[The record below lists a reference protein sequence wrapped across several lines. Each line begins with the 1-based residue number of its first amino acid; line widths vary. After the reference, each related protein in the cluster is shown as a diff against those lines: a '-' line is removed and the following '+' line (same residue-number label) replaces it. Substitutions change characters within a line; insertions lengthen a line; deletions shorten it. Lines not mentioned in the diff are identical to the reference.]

1 MEAQIVFAIR
11 QTETGVSKYVFIMRI
26 FLLLIFFCFT
36 FVKIQA
42 QQSYADS
49 LKKDFLYAKEDSTQT
64 IALYRL
70 AWYYSLL
77 YPDSALYYA
86 DKLIQFSSKENH
98 LPAKALGY
106 ICKGEALD
114 RVASYP
120 EALEAAF
127 QGLEIAKTLN
137 THRSFV
143 MGRAYSLIGHVY
155 NMTGNDKEAVGY
167 FHSALGLLEAS
178 HEYSEDLCLARF
190 SMSFSMLYTGNK
202 DSALYYAG
210 KAKSMFADPMNQ
222 RHPGPWLC
230 LITGNIYRMGGNYD
244 SAEYYYRQGIKVTE
258 KFNAPFAGVLFY
270 QNLADILYKKKK
282 MDSCI
287 YYAQRALTLSQKYKY
302 KNFEV
307 GASGFLA
314 EVYDKI
320 NVDSAYKY
328 MKMMVAANEEVNNAN
343 KGRQFQ
349 KVSSDVEKKEKALE
363 DAKARF
369 RNSLKLYGLIT
380 LLTFFALIAIIFW
393 RNNRQRKKA
402 NTLLTEKKEKLEH
415 TLAELKATQY
425 QLVQSEKMA
434 SLGELTA
441 GIAHE
446 IQNPLNFVNNFSE
459 VNEELLRELKAE
471 AEKGNLED
479 VKAIANDIALN
490 SEKINHHGKRA
501 ETIVKGMLQHS
512 RTSSGQKEPTDIN
525 KLADEYLRLVYHG
538 LRARD
543 KSFNAKIK
551 TELDN
556 SIGKINAA
564 PQEIGRVILNLLNN
578 AFYAVNEK
586 QKQNVN
592 GYQPTVTVTTAKR
605 NGKVEIKVRDNG
617 NGIPQKIVDKIFQ
630 PFFTSKPAGQGTG
643 LGLSLAYDIITKG
656 HGGELKVETKESE
669 GSEFIIWLPLN

>member
-1 MEAQIVFAIR
+1 
-11 QTETGVSKYVFIMRI
+11 MRI
-26 FLLLIFFCFT
+26 FLLLIFFCFP
-36 FVKIQA
+36 FVQIQA

-49 LKKDFLYAKEDSTQT
+49 LKNVFLHEKDFNTRT
-64 IALYRL
+64 FALYRL
-70 AWYYSLL
+70 SWYYSLL

-86 DKLIQFSSKENH
+86 DKLIQLSTEENH
-98 LPAKALGY
+98 LAAKALGY

-127 QGLEIAKTLN
+127 QALEIARTLN
-137 THRSFV
+137 THRSFAT
-143 MGRAYSLIGHVY
+143 GRAYSLIGHVY
-155 NMTGNDKEAVGY
+155 DMTGNGKESVEY
-167 FHSALGLLEAS
+167 FHTALGLLETS
-178 HEYSEDLCLARF
+178 HEYPEDLCLARF
-190 SMSFSMLYTGNK
+190 SMSFSMLHTDNK
-202 DSALYYAG
+202 DSALYYVE

-230 LITGNIYRMGGNYD
+230 LITGDIYSKGGNYD

-270 QNLADILYKKKK
+270 QYLANILYKKKE
-282 MDSCI
+282 MDSCV
-287 YYAQRALTLSQKYKY
+287 YYAQRSLILCQKYKY

-307 GASGFLA
+307 GASSFLA
-314 EVYDKI
+314 AVYDKI

-349 KVSSDVEKKEKALE
+349 KVSSDAEKKEKELE

-369 RNSLKLYGLIT
+369 RDSLRLYGLIT
-380 LLTFFALIAIIFW
+380 LLSFFAFIAIIFW

-402 NTLLTEKKEKLEH
+402 NTLLTEKKETLEH
-415 TLAELKATQY
+415 TLAELKTTQY
-425 QLVQSEKMA
+425 QLIQSEKMA

-459 VNEELLRELKAE
+459 VNEELVRELKME

-501 ETIVKGMLQHS
+501 DTIVKGMLQHS
-512 RTSSGQKEPTDIN
+512 QASSGQKELTDIN
-525 KLADEYLRLVYHG
+525 RLADEYLKLAYHG

-543 KSFNAKIK
+543 KSFNANLK

-556 SIGKINAA
+556 SIGKITVAS
-564 PQEIGRVILNLLNN
+564 QEIGRVMLNLINN

-586 QKQNVN
+586 QKQNLK
-592 GYQPTVTVTTAKR
+592 GYQPTVTITTAKR
-605 NGKVEIKVRDNG
+605 NGKVEIKVKDNG
-617 NGIPQKIVDKIFQ
+617 NGIPEKIVDKIFQ
-630 PFFTSKPAGQGTG
+630 PFFTTKPTGQGTG

-656 HGGELKVETKESE
+656 HGGELGVETKESE
-669 GSEFIIWLPLN
+669 GTEFIIRLPLKHS

>member
-1 MEAQIVFAIR
+1 
-11 QTETGVSKYVFIMRI
+11 MRI
-26 FLLLIFFCFT
+26 FLLLIFSCFT

-42 QQSYADS
+42 QQQYADS
-49 LKKDFLYAKEDSTQT
+49 LKNDFLYAKEDSTKT

-120 EALEAAF
+120 EALESAF
-127 QGLEIAKTLN
+127 QGLEIAKTLHS
-137 THRSFV
+137 HRSFV

-155 NMTGNDKEAVGY
+155 SMTGNDKESAGY
-167 FHSALGLLEAS
+167 LHSALGLLETSQEHA
-178 HEYSEDLCLARF
+178 EDLCLARF
-190 SMSFSMLYTGNK
+190 SMAFSMLGTGHK
-202 DSALYYAG
+202 DSALYYVG
-210 KAKSMFADPMNQ
+210 KATSMYADPVNQ
-222 RHPGPWLC
+222 RDPGPWLC
-230 LITGNIYRMGGNYD
+230 LITGNIYRIVGNYD
-244 SAEYYYRQGIKVTE
+244 SAEYYYREGIKVTE
-258 KFNAPFAGVLFY
+258 KFNAPFAGVFFY
-270 QNLADILYKKKK
+270 QNLAGILYKKKE

-287 YYAQRALTLSQKYKY
+287 YYAQRALLMSQQYKY

-314 EVYDKI
+314 EVYAKK

-328 MKMMVAANEEVNNAN
+328 IRMMVAANEEVNNAS

-349 KVSSDVEKKEKALE
+349 KVSSDVEKKEKELA

-369 RNSLKLYGLIT
+369 QNSLKLYGLIT
-380 LLTFFALIAIIFW
+380 LLSFFVIIAIIFW

-402 NTLLTEKKEKLEH
+402 NTLLTEQKEKLEH
-415 TLAELKATQY
+415 ALAELKTTQY
-425 QLVQSEKMA
+425 QLIQSEKMA

-459 VNEELLRELKAE
+459 VNEELIRELKTE
-471 AEKGNLED
+471 AEKGNVEE

-501 ETIVKGMLQHS
+501 DT
-512 RTSSGQKEPTDIN
+512 
-525 KLADEYLRLVYHG
+525 
-538 LRARD
+538 
-543 KSFNAKIK
+543 
-551 TELDN
+551 
-556 SIGKINAA
+556 
-564 PQEIGRVILNLLNN
+564 
-578 AFYAVNEK
+578 
-586 QKQNVN
+586 
-592 GYQPTVTVTTAKR
+592 
-605 NGKVEIKVRDNG
+605 
-617 NGIPQKIVDKIFQ
+617 
-630 PFFTSKPAGQGTG
+630 
-643 LGLSLAYDIITKG
+643 LSLIHI
-656 HGGELKVETKESE
+656 
-669 GSEFIIWLPLN
+669 

>member
-1 MEAQIVFAIR
+1 M
-11 QTETGVSKYVFIMRI
+11 KI
-26 FLLLIFFCFT
+26 FLLLIFSCFS
-36 FVKIQA
+36 FVQIQA

-49 LKKDFLYAKEDSTQT
+49 LKNEFLYAKEDSTKT

-86 DKLIQFSSKENH
+86 DKLIHFSSKENP

-127 QGLEIAKTLN
+127 QGLEIAKTLPS
-137 THRSFV
+137 HRSFA

-155 NMTGNDKEAVGY
+155 NMTGNDKEAVVY
-167 FHSALGLLEAS
+167 FRTALGLLEAS

-230 LITGNIYRMGGNYD
+230 LITGNIYSKGGNYD

-270 QNLADILYKKKK
+270 QNLAEILYKKKE

-287 YYAQRALTLSQKYKY
+287 YYAQRALMMSQKYKY

-314 EVYDKI
+314 GVYDKI
-320 NVDSAYKY
+320 NADSAYKY

-402 NTLLTEKKEKLEH
+402 NILLTEKKEKLEH
-415 TLAELKATQY
+415 TLAELKATQD
-425 QLVQSEKMA
+425 QLIQSEKMA

-479 VKAIANDIALN
+479 VKAIANDIASN

-512 RTSSGQKEPTDIN
+512 RASSGQKELTDMN

-564 PQEIGRVILNLLNN
+564 PQEMGRVILNLLNN

-586 QKQNVN
+586 QKQNLN

-617 NGIPQKIVDKIFQ
+617 NGIPHKILDKIFQ
-630 PFFTSKPAGQGTG
+630 PFFTTRPTGQGTG
-643 LGLSLAYDIITKG
+643 LGLSLAYDIVTKG
-656 HGGELKVETKESE
+656 HGGELLVETKETE
-669 GSEFIIWLPLN
+669 GSEFIIRLAPGGQ